1 MHNSKQSAKNLPVKS
16 SINPLGRASL
26 RVIINSK
33 EQEYKS
39 KNDSDINKELLT
51 KANAI
56 LYVMMNKGSRK
67 EIVDIAKHI
76 RNKAIDES
84 NKPIIP
90 DIDLIL
96 INYGQINQNK
106 LDDKPVKH
114 ADITEVIDVESNNV

>member
-96 INYGQINQNK
+96 INYGQINQIK
-106 LDDKPVKH
+106 EPIKPDDNQG
-114 ADITEVIDVESNNV
+114 VIDVTSEKV